1 MRFRFIAV
9 LAVMLSCFA
18 LPAHAQL
25 EICNKTAA
33 PFSLA
38 IAFETDTDV
47 VSQGWWTIDP
57 DKCEKVI
64 KTELTHQYYYH
75 YVVSR
80 ALGVEWAGTFN
91 FCSNDDPQFR
101 ISGSSACEQRNY
113 HTTGYRQINVGTN
126 KAYTLD
132 VSMGPPVKAAAP
144 VAPAIPQGTI
154 EATPPATE

>member
-9 LAVMLSCFA
+9 LAVMLSFFA

-38 IAFETDTDV
+38 IAYETDTDV

-57 DKCEKVI
+57 DKCEQVI
-64 KTELTHQYYYH
+64 KTELKHQYYYH

-91 FCSNDDPQFR
+91 FCTNDDPQFR
-101 ISGSSACEQRNY
+101 ISGASSCEQRNY
-113 HTTGYRQINVGTN
+113 HTTGFRQINVETS

-132 VSMGPPVKAAAP
+132 VSMGPPPAKAAAP
-144 VAPAIPQGTI
+144 AAPQGAI
-154 EATPPATE
+154 EATPPATK

>member
-1 MRFRFIAV
+1 
-9 LAVMLSCFA
+9 MLSFFA

-38 IAFETDTDV
+38 IAYETDTDV

-57 DKCEKVI
+57 DKCEQVI
-64 KTELTHQYYYH
+64 KTELKHQYYYH

-91 FCSNDDPQFR
+91 FCTNDDPQFR
-101 ISGSSACEQRNY
+101 YQRGQLVRAAQLPHHRFPPDQCRNQQGLY
-113 HTTGYRQINVGTN
+113 ARCKH
-126 KAYTLD
+126 
-132 VSMGPPVKAAAP
+132 GPAA
-144 VAPAIPQGTI
+144 G
-154 EATPPATE
+154 